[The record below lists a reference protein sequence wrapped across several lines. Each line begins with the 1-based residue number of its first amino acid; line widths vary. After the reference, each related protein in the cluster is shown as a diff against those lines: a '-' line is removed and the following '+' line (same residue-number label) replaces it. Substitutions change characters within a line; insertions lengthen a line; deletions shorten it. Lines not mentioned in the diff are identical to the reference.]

1 MKDFIFDNKGLI
13 LLIIMIIVSLTIPAI
28 MVWIDSDSYNAL
40 AQVLF
45 DIMLFAASVGIG
57 FGVDYGIYL
66 VSRIIEEYKSSSSL
80 ENAISIALGTT
91 GKAIVYIATTLVC
104 GIVFW
109 FVSKLMFQAL
119 MGLLLAIILLL
130 NMLGAL
136 LIIPSIIALFKPKFI
151 TNIK

>member
-1 MKDFIFDNKGLI
+1 MGQ
-13 LLIIMIIVSLTIPAI
+13 VS
-28 MVWIDSDSYNAL
+28 
-40 AQVLF
+40 
-45 DIMLFAASVGIG
+45 
-57 FGVDYGIYL
+57 
-66 VSRIIEEYKSSSSL
+66 IIEEYKIHGNL
-80 ENAISIALGTT
+80 NEAISTALGTT

-136 LIIPSIIALFKPKFI
+136 LIIPSILALFKPKFI